1 MAPKLTSR
9 FIKIQLDM
17 PTMKLSKTFFT
28 WVQFEIRQKLI
39 CYMFTHDMVLLFSL
53 HVTYDIFLNIRQQK
67 YEIHG
72 ISCVEIFFKK
82 KKKLESNMEQK
93 RKIQHIIDN
102 VSKEF
107 IYARNRRRKL
117 NSLQWWN
124 YDAMLRIARIV
135 SGRKRIINI
144 HKEWCIIGKL
154 I

>member
-1 MAPKLTSR
+1 MSAIRDKTKANLQYVYPRYGL
-9 FIKIQLDM
+9 FIFI
-17 PTMKLSKTFFT
+17 TCN
-28 WVQFEIRQKLI
+28 I
-39 CYMFTHDMVLLFSL
+39 
-53 HVTYDIFLNIRQQK
+53 YDIFLNIRQQK